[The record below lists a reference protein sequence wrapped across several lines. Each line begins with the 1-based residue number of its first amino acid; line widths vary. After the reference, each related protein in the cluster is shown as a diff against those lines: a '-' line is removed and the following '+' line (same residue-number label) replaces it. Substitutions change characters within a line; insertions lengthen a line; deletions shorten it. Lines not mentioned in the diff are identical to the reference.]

1 MVVVVLLALVAALLF
16 PSSAAALT
24 SSGHGVG
31 YLWKSDGVSW
41 LGTYRLADG
50 RLAFCL
56 EAGKTSPV
64 GNDYVVS
71 NSSSALGLSKADIG
85 RLAYIARKWA
95 PTADPTTAASAQLA
109 VWSITGLNGHSRS
122 YYAGRANDARDAVLA
137 RSDEMLAEATS
148 NATVSAASSVSIR
161 LDPDGTGYV
170 RADLTTTLASGA
182 AGYVDPS
189 SRSAALTL
197 SGSAFDDGSTTKTV
211 KNAEYTRFRAN
222 GQGVTVTV
230 RATAVF
236 SDLPFAASVTVGSSA
251 AGSQML
257 LFTPAGTT
265 SSRAS
270 SSQTAISPLPF
281 QPRVQTRTSQTE
293 AKAGAAITDSLR
305 LDAAPGDGLL
315 DDWGVFGDSTSS
327 TLPIPVTVRSTLLG
341 PFSAMPKPAAD
352 WPADPPTVCTVS
364 VVANTGPGD
373 YRTPACTLP
382 SDGYYV
388 WVETIDPSD
397 TPTAQGGD
405 RVKPWRSPFAQ
416 ATEVTHATADARV
429 PSIRTTAAAPAAG
442 AESFAPGDC
451 VADSLHVAGLGS
463 DASAPAAQVES
474 LLLGPFDEAPA
485 EGRDFGLDDPGTLPI
500 AGRTTTEVNRDGD
513 FVTSCVAVP
522 KPGHYVFVL
531 RSEGSPEGAGAAG
544 IPAFADLVA
553 HTAETVVVAPPAT
566 PVVPEKPSKP
576 EVPSKPHV
584 PEKPQVPKTPP
595 PAKPAAVATPKVL
608 AYTGSEDPT
617 RGALAAVGALS
628 LGLAAILG
636 TVIARAAKRRRVRA
650 SRSERP

>member
-1 MVVVVLLALVAALLF
+1 LAVIVLLGLVAALLF
-16 PSSAAALT
+16 PTSAAALT

-31 YLWKSDGVSW
+31 YLWKGDGVSW

-71 NSSSALGLSKADIG
+71 DSSTTLGLSKADIG

-95 PTADPTTAASAQLA
+95 STSDPTTAAAAQLA

-137 RSDEMLAEATS
+137 RSDAMLAEAAS

-182 AGYVDPS
+182 AGYVAPS

-197 SGSAFDDGSTTKTV
+197 TGAAFDDGSTTKGVT
-211 KNAEYTRFRAN
+211 NAEYTRFRAT

-236 SDLPFAASVTVGSSA
+236 NDLPFAASVTVGSSA

-265 SSRAS
+265 SSTAS
-270 SSQTAISPLPF
+270 ASQTEISPLPF
-281 QPRVQTRTSQTE
+281 RPRVQTRTSQTE
-293 AKAGAAITDSLR
+293 AKAGARITDSLR

-315 DDWGVFGDSTSS
+315 SDWGVFGDSASS
-327 TLPIPVTVRSTLLG
+327 TLPIPITVRSTLLG
-341 PFSAMPKPAAD
+341 PFSATPKPSAD
-352 WPADPPTVCTVS
+352 WPTDPPTVCTVA
-364 VVANTGPGD
+364 VVATTGPGD

-388 WVETIDPSD
+388 WVETVDPSD
-397 TPTAQGGD
+397 TATDRGGD

-416 ATEVTHATADARV
+416 ATEVTHVTADARV
-429 PSIRTTAAAPAAG
+429 PSIRTTAAVPAG
-442 AESFAPGDC
+442 GPGSFTPGDC

-463 DASAPAAQVES
+463 DGSAPGAEVES

-485 EGRDFGLDDPGTLPI
+485 EGRDFGLDDPGSLPI
-500 AGRTTTEVNRDGD
+500 AGRATTEVNRDGD
-513 FVTSCVAVP
+513 FVTSCVEVS

-544 IPAFADLVA
+544 ISAFADLVA
-553 HTAETVVVAPPAT
+553 HTAETVAVTPPAT

-576 EVPSKPHV
+576 EVPHKP
-584 PEKPQVPKTPP
+584 EVPKKPVPP
-595 PAKPAAVATPKVL
+595 QPAKAATPKAL
-608 AYTGSEDPT
+608 AYTGSEDLTPE
-617 RGALAAVGALS
+617 ALAAVGALS
-628 LGLAAILG
+628 VGLAAIVG
-636 TVIARAAKRRRVRA
+636 TMIARVVKRRRVRA